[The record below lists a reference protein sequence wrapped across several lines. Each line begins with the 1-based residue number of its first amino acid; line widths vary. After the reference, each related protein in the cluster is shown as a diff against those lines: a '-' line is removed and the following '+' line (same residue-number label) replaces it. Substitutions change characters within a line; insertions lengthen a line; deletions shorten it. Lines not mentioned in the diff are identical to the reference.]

1 MGFREAVL
9 FGFVLLLLGGNSCA
23 ATQNWSNSTTNDTL
37 SQIPQE
43 PEAASL
49 QLQAADGGSTRTEP
63 GGPVR
68 SLVTYRLTVHQL
80 RKQASPRPLNDASQ
94 SPHASEADVL
104 AHEEQVEPESTVP
117 PPELFKLV
125 QGPDLNPPVAP
136 ESKVRMFKQRGLVA
150 AASVV
155 ARCGEGGVA
164 VEAKQNFLGNG
175 QLIRPSDLT
184 LGGCAALAAD
194 DHIHFQSELQDCGS
208 TKRMT
213 EETLIYSFSLM
224 YSPTPVGNTL
234 IFKTN
239 PAEVIIECH
248 YQRKLSVTSGTL
260 TPTWTP
266 FASSMSAQQQLHFSL
281 RFMTE
286 DWQSQRP
293 STVYLQSEVM
303 HIEAAVLQGHHVPL
317 RVHVDSCVATVS
329 PDPNS
334 QPAYPFI
341 RNHGCLSDAK
351 MTGAKSYFMQR
362 RREDKLHFQLKA
374 FSFPRD
380 HRNSFYI
387 TCHLKAAQVSEPID
401 LQNKACSFLTEAN
414 RWVASG
420 GDNEVCGCCETS
432 RRKRSLAADVD
443 PQREVRVALGPILLT
458 ELQTQ
463 AASRPSTALLCG
475 VCASLAALL
484 LAFMG
489 ATICGRRYKP
499 TGHSRIII
507 IIITI
512 AIIITPR
519 TVARPQMSNGYGGMD
534 PEPTSRMAKSPE
546 SAILPPRQD
555 V

>member
-9 FGFVLLLLGGNSCA
+9 LGFVLLLLGGNSSA

-43 PEAASL
+43 QEAASV
-49 QLQAADGGSTRTEP
+49 QLPDGGSNRTEA

-80 RKQASPRPLNDASQ
+80 RKQASPRPLDDASQ
-94 SPHASEADVL
+94 SPDVPEADVL

-117 PPELFKLV
+117 PPELLKLV
-125 QGPDLNPPVAP
+125 QGPDLNPPVEP
-136 ESKVRMFKQRGLVA
+136 ESKVQVRMVKQRGPVA

-155 ARCGEGGVA
+155 ARCGEGEVA
-164 VEAKQNFLGNG
+164 VEAQQNFLGNG
-175 QLIRPSDLT
+175 QLISPSDLT

-248 YQRKLSVTSGTL
+248 YQRKLYVTSGTL

-266 FASSMSAQQQLHFSL
+266 FASSMLAQQQLHFSL
-281 RFMTE
+281 RFMTD

-293 STVYLQSEVM
+293 SRVYLQSEVM
-303 HIEAAVLQGHHVPL
+303 HIEATVLQGHHVPL

-341 RNHGCLSDAK
+341 SNHGCLSDAK

-362 RREDKLHFQLKA
+362 RQEDTLDFQLKA
-374 FSFPRD
+374 FSFPHNHRD
-380 HRNSFYI
+380 SFYI
-387 TCHLKAAQVSEPID
+387 TCRLKATQVSEPID

-420 GDNEVCGCCETS
+420 GDNAVCGCCETS
-432 RRKRSLAADVD
+432 CSEPRRRRSLAADVD
-443 PQREVRVALGPILLT
+443 PQREGAVALGPILLEELT
-458 ELQTQ
+458 ELQAR
-463 AASRPSTALLCG
+463 AASGPSTALLCG
-475 VCASLAALL
+475 VCASLAVL

-499 TGHSRIII
+499 AGHFVC
-507 IIITI
+507 T
-512 AIIITPR
+512 
-519 TVARPQMSNGYGGMD
+519 
-534 PEPTSRMAKSPE
+534 
-546 SAILPPRQD
+546 
-555 V
+555 

>member
-9 FGFVLLLLGGNSCA
+9 LVFVLFLFGGNSCA

-37 SQIPQE
+37 NQIPQE
-43 PEAASL
+43 QEAASL
-49 QLQAADGGSTRTEP
+49 QLPRSLQADDGGSNWTQP

-68 SLVTYRLTVHQL
+68 SFVTYRLTVHQL
-80 RKQASPRPLNDASQ
+80 RKQASARPLEDASL
-94 SPHASEADVL
+94 SPHVSEADVL

-117 PPELFKLV
+117 PQELVKLV
-125 QGPDLNPPVAP
+125 QGPDLNPPVEP
-136 ESKVRMFKQRGLVA
+136 ESKVQPRMFQQRGPVA

-155 ARCGEGGVA
+155 ARCGEGEVA
-164 VEAKQNFLGNG
+164 VEVKQNFLGNG

-184 LGGCAALAAD
+184 LGGCAALDAD

-208 TKRMT
+208 TMRMT
-213 EETLIYSFSLM
+213 EETLIYSFSLI
-224 YSPTPVGNTL
+224 YSPIPIGNTF

-239 PAEVIIECH
+239 PAEVVIECH
-248 YQRKLSVTSGTL
+248 YQRKLYVSSGPL
-260 TPTWTP
+260 RPTWTL
-266 FASSMSAQQQLHFSL
+266 FASSMLAQQQLHFSL

-293 STVYLQSEVM
+293 SRVYLVSEVM
-303 HIEAAVLQGHHVPL
+303 QIEAAGRQGHHVPL

-341 RNHGCLSDAK
+341 SNHGCLSDAK

-362 RREDKLHFQLKA
+362 RQEDKLHFQLKA
-374 FSFPRD
+374 FSFPHD

-387 TCHLKAAQVSEPID
+387 TCLLKATQVSKPID

-420 GDNEVCGCCETS
+420 GDNAVCGCCETS
-432 RRKRSLAADVD
+432 CSEQRQKRSLAADVE
-443 PQREVRVALGPILLT
+443 PQREGTVAQGPILLEELT

-463 AASRPSTALLCG
+463 AASRQSTALLCG

-489 ATICGRRYKP
+489 ASICGRCYKP
-499 TGHSRIII
+499 TGHFVC
-507 IIITI
+507 T
-512 AIIITPR
+512 
-519 TVARPQMSNGYGGMD
+519 
-534 PEPTSRMAKSPE
+534 
-546 SAILPPRQD
+546 
-555 V
+555 